1 MKARRVRPAAK
12 RKTPRP
18 TPYYAEMHRFAVRS
32 RFRLRKEDSGDYG
45 DDGLAELIEDI
56 AWSCLTE
63 WLTKDSRQE
72 SVH

>member
-12 RKTPRP
+12 RKPRP
-18 TPYYAEMHRFAVRS
+18 NPYYAEMNRYAVMNRFRS
-32 RFRLRKEDSGDYG
+32 RKAGDDG

-63 WLTKDSRQE
+63 WLTKDTRQE